1 MKRSILIIVL
11 LKIIADVLVAYMIL
25 FNLMMMVNAFYQQHL
40 LKDEQV
46 MIAMEIATNA
56 MIVMNLKIIVV
67 NSKNVKKGIP
77 LFLIAEF
84 AKLVIILNTQMEIV
98 LNLVKEKLIQIL
110 ILKEIKSNM
119 ICCFYCWCCF
129 LKINNSIRLNNFNHI
144 KNFVLKFK

>member
-11 LKIIADVLVAYMIL
+11 LKMIADVLVAYMIL

-84 AKLVIILNTQMEIV
+84 AKFVIIWNTQMEIV
-98 LNLVKEKLIQIL
+98 LNLVKEKSILTLIL
-110 ILKEIKSNM
+110 I
-119 ICCFYCWCCF
+119 
-129 LKINNSIRLNNFNHI
+129 
-144 KNFVLKFK
+144 